1 MRMIFSARNR
11 NYSSNLHKRELLN
24 SRVDNSP
31 EFVHSVGKFS
41 IRGARG
47 RERVRVGIGGDERER
62 ERESEGDRRAVAT
75 SAARFNYTLQT
86 HDMSKSYT
94 SYRLRHLLK
103 VSSRATV
110 LLRPPPS
117 PLQPSFP
124 RRERIYIYRKDARNV
139 YTNEKVSSQGGIPSL
154 SRGIDFFKFILRFIR
169 YLLSLRNYRGI
180 RYNRV

>member
-1 MRMIFSARNR
+1 M
-11 NYSSNLHKRELLN
+11 
-24 SRVDNSP
+24 
-31 EFVHSVGKFS
+31 
-41 IRGARG
+41 
-47 RERVRVGIGGDERER
+47 RVGIGGDERER

-117 PLQPSFP
+117 PLPTFFP
-124 RRERIYIYRKDARNV
+124 APRKNIYI
-139 YTNEKVSSQGGIPSL
+139 
-154 SRGIDFFKFILRFIR
+154 
-169 YLLSLRNYRGI
+169 
-180 RYNRV
+180 